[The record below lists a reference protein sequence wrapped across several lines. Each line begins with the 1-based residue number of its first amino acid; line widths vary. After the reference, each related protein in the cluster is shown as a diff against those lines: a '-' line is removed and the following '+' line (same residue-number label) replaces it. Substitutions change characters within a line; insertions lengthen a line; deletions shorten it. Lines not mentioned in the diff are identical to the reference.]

1 MVEKAV
7 RNMFEFVVQGRLP
20 TLFSLA
26 LPTWRDCALGGKALG
41 VLPLLPLPTVMS
53 LSPVEL
59 ASLWKQRG
67 EIFMCVGRATLK
79 FIEADFRTDGV
90 NAEHKHV

>member
-1 MVEKAV
+1 M
-7 RNMFEFVVQGRLP
+7 RNMFEFVLCVVARRVGRLP

-59 ASLWKQRG
+59 ASLWKQRD
-67 EIFMCVGRATLK
+67 EIFMCVAKRGATLK
-79 FIEADFRTDGV
+79 FAGG
-90 NAEHKHV
+90 AHVHARAVG